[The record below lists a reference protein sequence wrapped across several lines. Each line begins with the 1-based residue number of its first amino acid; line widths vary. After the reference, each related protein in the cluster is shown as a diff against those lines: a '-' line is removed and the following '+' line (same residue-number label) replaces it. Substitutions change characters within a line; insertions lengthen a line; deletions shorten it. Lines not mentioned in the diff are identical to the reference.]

1 MLPLYKQVLKFEKIH
16 FNNTKKNKN
25 NEQNKLKPKRILP
38 NQTRMVRVIRLYSNS
53 GQPESIPGHTV

>member
-1 MLPLYKQVLKFEKIH
+1 MLPLYKQVLKFETIH
-16 FNNTKKNKN
+16 FNNTKN